1 MRLLLQHPIKSCVWL
16 VLICFYLLI
25 INTFTSN
32 AQGTYPIQRPNA
44 NTSTTAETAPNRD
57 STAALPEI
65 ARNTIFIE
73 GLGNGITYSINA
85 ERLIMP
91 NWSVRAGFGTFNVDI
106 RVPFTDLVALR
117 GSFVSLPLTTSYL
130 LNLGGSASHL
140 EFGVGITPIFAAGSL
155 TAPIV
160 GNLPAAFA
168 TVLGTGVIGY
178 RLQPPSGGF
187 NFRIGLTPIVLLSPF
202 FLPLPSVG
210 IALGY
215 TFGGF

>member
-1 MRLLLQHPIKSCVWL
+1 MCLHVL
-16 VLICFYLLI
+16 VL
-25 INTFTSN
+25 NTLTSY

-44 NTSTTAETAPNRD
+44 NTPNTTEGSPNRD
-57 STAALPEI
+57 STVALPEI

-73 GLGNGITYSINA
+73 GLGNGITYSVNV
-85 ERLIMP
+85 ERLLTP
-91 NWSVRAGFGTFNVDI
+91 NWSVRAGFGTFALDI

-117 GSFVSLPLTTSYL
+117 GSFVSVPLTTSYL
-130 LNLGGSASHL
+130 LNLGGSASNL
-140 EFGVGITPIFAAGSL
+140 EFGVGITPIFTVATL

-160 GNLPAAFA
+160 GNVPAAFA

-178 RLQPPSGGF
+178 RLQPLSGGF
-187 NFRIGLTPIVLLSPF
+187 NFRIGLTPIALLSPF

-210 IALGY
+210 IGLGY